1 MNSDLLIKG
10 ATLVTMSPQGVVEGD
25 ILVRGGRISEVG
37 KIEPPPQVEILKAKG
52 KFVIP
57 GLVQTHIHLC
67 QTIFRGMADG
77 LSLTDWLQKRIWPL
91 EAAHFPDSVYV
102 SALLGLSELIRGG
115 TTTILTME
123 AVKHTDMVFRAA
135 QESGMRAIIGKAMMD
150 GGEGLPLG
158 LKETSEE
165 SLGESL
171 RLWENW
177 QGKGKG
183 NGKLAGCFAPR
194 FAPSCSQTLLK
205 RIGEESRRRDILIHS
220 HAAETKEEVEFV
232 RREKG
237 MGEIEYLDSLGLTGK
252 RLCLAHC
259 IWLGEGEMDIMARTQ
274 TRVLHCPSSNLKLG
288 SGIADVSGFREKG
301 ISVSLGADGAACSN
315 SLDGFWELRL
325 AALLQKVK
333 NGPQAL
339 DAQEAFRMATL
350 GGAEA
355 LGMEQEIGSI
365 EVGKWADLVVLDLN
379 RTHFL
384 SSDDVYT
391 TLTYATQA
399 SDVETVI
406 VGGKVLYQGGRVL
419 TIEEDKVF
427 REARRIAPILQGE
440 AGI

>member
-1 MNSDLLIKG
+1 MSSDLLIKG
-10 ATLVTMSPQGVVEGD
+10 ATLVTMGSQGVIEGD
-25 ILVRGGRISEVG
+25 ILIGEGRILGVG
-37 KIEPPPQVEILKAKG
+37 KVKPSPQIEVLEAKG

-67 QTIFRGMADG
+67 QTIFRGMAEG
-77 LSLTDWLQKRIWPL
+77 LSLSHWLQKRIWPL

-102 SALLGLSELIRGG
+102 SALLGLSELIRSG

-123 AVKHTDMVFRAA
+123 TVKHTDMVFRAA
-135 QESGMRAIIGKAMMD
+135 QESGIRAIIGKAMMD
-150 GGEGLPLG
+150 GGEGLPPG
-158 LKETSEE
+158 LVETTEE

-177 QGKGKG
+177 QGKG
-183 NGKLAGCFAPR
+183 NGRLAGCFAPR
-194 FAPSCSQTLLK
+194 FAPSCSQILLK
-205 RIGEESRRRDILIHS
+205 RVEEESRRRGILIHS
-220 HAAETKEEVEFV
+220 HAAETKEEVEIV

-237 MGEIEYLDSLGLTGK
+237 MGEVEYLNSLGLTGK

-259 IWLGEGEMDIMARTQ
+259 IWLEEKEVDILARTQ
-274 TRVLHCPSSNLKLG
+274 TKVLHCPSSNLKLG
-288 SGIADVSGFREKG
+288 SGIADVSAFRGRG
-301 ISVSLGADGAACSN
+301 ISVSLGSDGAACSN

-339 DAQEAFRMATL
+339 SAQETFRMATL

-365 EVGKWADLVVLDLN
+365 EVGKWADLVVLNLN

-384 SSDDVYT
+384 SSDDVYS
-391 TLTYATQA
+391 TLVYATQA

-427 REARRIAPILQGE
+427 GEARRIVPILQEG